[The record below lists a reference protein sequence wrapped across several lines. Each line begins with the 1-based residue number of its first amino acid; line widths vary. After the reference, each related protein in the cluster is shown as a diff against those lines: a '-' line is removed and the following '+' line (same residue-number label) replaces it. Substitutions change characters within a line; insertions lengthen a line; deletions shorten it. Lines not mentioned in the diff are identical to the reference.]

1 MYRRIN
7 TRTRRQGLLPAA
19 VRLLYVDQIVI
30 DDFCCCFL
38 CCIHPLY
45 PFHLVGCFERFRD
58 TFYFGKFFYQPK
70 EHILRLL
77 VQLGEVT
84 GELSTENQT
93 VVQPFAIFTVI
104 LKMPTVSPVGSVGAS
119 AYGRGV
125 HRTPAPPYADGLM
138 FFLWECQARNVVIAL
153 QLVPKVVV
161 FITKYLKSSV

>member
-84 GELSTENQT
+84 VELSTENQT
-93 VVQPFAIFTVI
+93 VVQPLAILTDI
-104 LKMPTVSPVGSVGAS
+104 PKMPQ
-119 AYGRGV
+119 
-125 HRTPAPPYADGLM
+125 PPYANGPQFPGCHMLLYCFTRFSSLAFALM
-138 FFLWECQARNVVIAL
+138 ML
-153 QLVPKVVV
+153 
-161 FITKYLKSSV
+161 